1 MTRLMILAD
10 DLTGA
15 VDTGAFPVACG
26 REVVVYTD
34 PAAYDGGMQREL
46 VCINMATRGCSEK
59 QAFTVHKEFAEKNKL
74 YEGILIKKLDMG
86 FRGNPA
92 VEISALMQYLNRT
105 VCFVVAALPQFKTF
119 TLYGNQYVKGRILE
133 ESLYADDPIHRV
145 EESYVP
151 DILRKNV
158 DVKVG
163 HLDIDT
169 VKSCHLLESVE
180 DMVSNHTRIIVFDA
194 VSDED
199 CYCIFKHL
207 SKRYPLALWA
217 GTLGLL
223 SGVTRALYGEALEH
237 ECSSRQ
243 IRCACFSGTTYDVT
257 KKQIAYSQQ
266 HGLEVVYLNIAV
278 CLKDEDVDSE
288 VSRVV
293 RQCKLINQRGDFIVV
308 PEVSDSLQK
317 TGLSERIL
325 YLLALCAEK
334 VLENVTMD
342 RIVIIGGETANAIFH
357 KCNVSQMLVKEKPET
372 GIASGIFLDGIYA
385 GCEFAAK
392 GGSVGT
398 IAAIQKMLCK

>member
-34 PAAYDGGMQREL
+34 PVAYNVGMKREL
-46 VCINMATRGCSEK
+46 VCINMATRGCAKE
-59 QAFTVHKEFAEKNKL
+59 QAFSVHKEFAKKNIL
-74 YEGILIKKLDMG
+74 YDGVLIKKLDMG

-92 VEISALMQYLNRT
+92 VEINALMKYLNRT

-133 ESLYADDPIHRV
+133 ESLYADDPIHHV
-145 EESYVP
+145 QESYVP
-151 DILRKNV
+151 AILRKNV
-158 DVKVG
+158 DTKVD

-169 VKSCHLLESVE
+169 VKSSHLLEAVE
-180 DMVSNHTRIIVFDA
+180 DMVSNNTQIIVFDA

-199 CYCIFKHL
+199 CYCIFKNL
-207 SKRYPLALWA
+207 SNQYPRALWA

-223 SGVTRALYGEALEH
+223 SGITRTLYGEVLEQV
-237 ECSSRQ
+237 CIPRQ
-243 IRCACFSGTTYDVT
+243 IRCACFSGTAYDVT

-266 HGLEVVYLNIAV
+266 HGLEVVYLNIAA
-278 CLKDEDVDSE
+278 CLNDENMGSE
-288 VSRVV
+288 LSRVV
-293 RQCKLINQRGDFIVV
+293 RQCKIINQRGDFIVV
-308 PEVSDSLQK
+308 PEVSGTLQK
-317 TGLSERIL
+317 AGLPELIL
-325 YLLALCAEK
+325 HLLTLCAEK
-334 VLENVTMD
+334 VLKNVTMD
-342 RIVIIGGETANAIFH
+342 RVVIIGGETANAIFH
-357 KCNVSQMLVKEKPET
+357 KCNVSQMLIKEKPET
-372 GIASGIFLDGIYA
+372 GIATGILLDGIYA

-398 IAAIQKMLCK
+398 ITAIQKMLCK